1 MHYSEAG
8 LISTFILFIVF
19 LIVVL
24 GVGLAF
30 RQKLHEL
37 PVQLTLSLAGC
48 AVFVCLVLF
57 IVFIR
62 IAAIDVWPSKPN
74 PTDPSAPG
82 LVNARKVDIPLAPG
96 QKGFY

>member
-1 MHYSEAG
+1 MHYSAAG

-19 LIVVL
+19 LIVVV

-48 AVFVCLVLF
+48 AAFVCLVLF
-57 IVFIR
+57 IVFLR
-62 IAAIDVWPSKPN
+62 IAYGTLASKGNDV
-74 PTDPSAPG
+74 DPSAPG
-82 LVNARKVDIPLAPG
+82 LVNARNVDIPVAPG
-96 QKGFY
+96 QHGYF